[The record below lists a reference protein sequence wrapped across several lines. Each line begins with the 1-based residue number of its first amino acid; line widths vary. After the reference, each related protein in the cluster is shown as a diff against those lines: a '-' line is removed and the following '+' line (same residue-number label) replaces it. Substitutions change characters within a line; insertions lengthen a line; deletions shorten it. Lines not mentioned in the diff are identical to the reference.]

1 MKVWVG
7 WPRSII
13 QAVLYG
19 KLRMLVE
26 KETPSRVIMV
36 MRMHL
41 LATDSTATAVTDVAV
56 VQEVRPDEHP
66 VAVYLAS
73 LAPGSRRTMKQ
84 ALRVI
89 VNIVAPSATVEAF
102 PWSNLAFQHVAAIRS
117 RLAQGY
123 SPTTANKILAAL
135 RGVLRASFTLGQ
147 MEASAFTRAVS
158 VKSIRGERV
167 MRGRAVSQ
175 EELRAMFSVCRTS
188 TPGGARDAALL
199 AVTYGAGLRR
209 NEVVR
214 LDLANFDRRT
224 GTLTVKGK
232 GNKERTAYVTNGS
245 RSALE
250 SWLALRGEID
260 GPLFVP
266 VNKGNRIEVRRM
278 TDQAVYMILKRLAS
292 KAQVERFSPHDLR
305 RTFIGDLLDAGADIV
320 TVQALAAHA
329 SVSTTA
335 RYDRRPE
342 RTRRRAAELLHVPF
356 EA

>member
-1 MKVWVG
+1 M
-7 WPRSII
+7 
-13 QAVLYG
+13 Q
-19 KLRMLVE
+19 
-26 KETPSRVIMV
+26 
-36 MRMHL
+36 L
-41 LATDSTATAVTDVAV
+41 LKTDSTVNTGTDIAV
-56 VQEVRPDEHP
+56 VEQVRPDEHP

-73 LAPGSRRTMKQ
+73 LAPGSRRAMRQ
-84 ALRVI
+84 ALGVI
-89 VNIVAPSATVEAF
+89 ANLVSPGATVEVF

-117 RLAQGY
+117 RLAGGY
-123 SPTTANKILAAL
+123 SPATSNKILAAL
-135 RGVLRASFTLGQ
+135 RGVLRASFSLGQ
-147 MEASAFTRAVS
+147 MEASTFTRAVA

-167 MRGRAVSQ
+167 VRGRAVSQ
-175 EELRAMFSVCRTS
+175 DELRAMFSVCRTS
-188 TPGGARDAALL
+188 TPSGARDAALL

-209 NEVVR
+209 DEVVR
-214 LDLANFDRRT
+214 LDADNYDRRA

-250 SWLALRGEID
+250 SWLAHRGENA

-266 VNKGNRIEVRRM
+266 VNKANRLETRRM

-292 KAQVERFSPHDLR
+292 KAQVKRFSPHDLR
-305 RTFIGDLLDAGADIV
+305 RTFIGDLLDAGVDIA

-329 SVSTTA
+329 SVNTTA

-356 EA
+356 AA